1 MRSLRRTLLLTLLGS
16 TMLVTAAA
24 ALATWRLARAQL
36 DEVFDYHL
44 RQLALVLRDQA
55 LGGGV
60 PAPGDLDFVVQV
72 WNQEGVRLYLSRPGT
87 GLPDRAELGFAT
99 VHTDQGDWRV
109 YSEALGAQ
117 VIQVAQP
124 LRVRDE
130 KAAAAAA
137 RTLLPVLALVPL
149 LALAIWRTVGRGLAP
164 LGRLAGDVQARG
176 AAALDPVP
184 EGAVPEEALPLVRA
198 LNGLLA
204 RLAEAL
210 AAQRAMVAD
219 AAHELRTPLA
229 ALRLQAQ
236 LVERAPDEA
245 ERARA
250 LADLSAGLERATRA
264 VQQILTLA
272 RQEPEGAGAA
282 PAAAVALAEVVAEVL
297 ADQAVV
303 AEARGVD
310 LGATGV
316 DEAITVAGDGPA
328 LRTLLANLVDNAVKA
343 TPSGG
348 RVDVAAGVE
357 RGRPFLAV
365 RDTGPGIPAA
375 ERARVFD
382 RFYRRPGAREPGT
395 GLGLAIVRAV
405 AARHRAEVTLGDA
418 PGGGLLARVDFP
430 PAGRPTGD
438 DGPSGSH
445 KAPASR

>member
-1 MRSLRRTLLLTLLGS
+1 MRSLRRTLLLTLLAS
-16 TMLVTAAA
+16 TAVVTLAA
-24 ALATWRLARAQL
+24 ALGTYRMARAQL
-36 DEVFDYHL
+36 DEIFDDHL

-55 LGGGV
+55 LGRGA
-60 PAPGDLDFVVQV
+60 PAPEDLDVVVQV
-72 WNQEGVRLYLSRPGT
+72 WSQEGVRLYLSRPAA

-99 VHTDQGDWRV
+99 VHTGQGDWRV

-124 LRVRDE
+124 LGVRDR

-137 RTLLPVLALVPL
+137 RTLLPVLLLLPL
-149 LALAIWRTVGRGLAP
+149 LALAIFRMVGRGLEP
-164 LGRLAGDVQARG
+164 LARLAVAVSARG
-176 AAALDPVP
+176 APALDPVP
-184 EGAVPEEALPLVRA
+184 EVAVPAEALPLVRA
-198 LNGLLA
+198 LNGLLG
-204 RLAEAL
+204 RLAAAL

-272 RQEPEGAGAA
+272 RQEPEAA
-282 PAAAVALAEVVAEVL
+282 TERAAEPVALAALVGEVL

-310 LGATGV
+310 LGATAI
-316 DEAITVAGDGPA
+316 DEAAAVRGDAGA
-328 LRTLLANLVDNAVKA
+328 LRALLANLVDNAVRA
-343 TPSGG
+343 TPPGG
-348 RVDVAAGVE
+348 RVDVAAGLE
-357 RGRPFLAV
+357 RGRPFLSV
-365 RDTGPGIPAA
+365 RDTGPGIPPE

-382 RFYRRPGAREPGT
+382 RFYRRAGAREPGT

-405 AARHRAEVTLGDA
+405 AERHGAEVTLDDA
-418 PGGGLLARVDFP
+418 PGGGLEARVDFAR
-430 PAGRPTGD
+430 AGRPVGEAP
-438 DGPSGSH
+438 PSGSL
-445 KAPASR
+445 KPPSSR